1 MLSLFA
7 LGLSAES
14 WPEKRT
20 FVWLLPPVACLFVFA
35 SIWRQM
41 KNYFV
46 AGLLFFAAGVF
57 RLEQEVFPGR
67 WGWPIFLLACGL
79 ALMTAAENY
88 SAIRVA
94 LQKRFRG

>member
-1 MLSLFA
+1 M
-7 LGLSAES
+7 
-14 WPEKRT
+14 
-20 FVWLLPPVACLFVFA
+20 FVWMLPAAACVFVFA

-46 AGLLFFAAGVF
+46 AGLVFFAAGVV
-57 RLEQEVFPGR
+57 RLQQEVYGGR
-67 WGWPIFLLACGL
+67 WGWPIFLLAAGL

-94 LQKRFRG
+94 LQKKIRG